1 MADSESKAQV
11 LLLREGDTPY
21 EGLDGVPGMELAR
34 VLTSAGTTM
43 LGGGFSRFV
52 GEAELAD
59 WTLQYDEVFYVLE
72 GELAIE
78 SGGSVTRAGAGEIL
92 LIARGT
98 TVTYRANAGTKA
110 FFVLHPRNWADPGA
124 GDSDHVDHKEQ
135 DNARS

>member
-1 MADSESKAQV
+1 MADGDSQGQVV
-11 LLLREGDTPY
+11 LLKEGDTPY

-52 GEAELAD
+52 AEAELAD
-59 WTLQYDEVFYVLE
+59 WTLRYDEVFYVLE

-92 LIARGT
+92 LIAQGT
-98 TVTYRANAGTKA
+98 TVTYRASAGTKA
-110 FFVLHPRNWADPGA
+110 FFVLHPRNWADASA
-124 GDSDHVDHKEQ
+124 GSPDHRNDKEQ
-135 DNARS
+135 DNA